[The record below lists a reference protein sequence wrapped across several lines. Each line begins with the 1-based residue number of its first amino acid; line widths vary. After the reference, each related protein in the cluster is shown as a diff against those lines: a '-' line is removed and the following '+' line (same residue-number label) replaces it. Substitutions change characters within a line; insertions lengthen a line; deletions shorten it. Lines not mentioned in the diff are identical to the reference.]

1 MLKKA
6 SLNQESIQSSACSLI
21 NLRNKAAIKHVKT
34 VDNVI
39 WNLDYAKE
47 ERKHVVEE
55 KVEPVVVDDKKPK
68 RPLNRRKSV
77 VSLKSARSD
86 TKTKSQKS
94 LAASQKSINFN
105 LTTNE
110 LGRDESKA
118 ELVKYIT
125 IEESWSKIKARLE
138 KWRAKESKVN
148 FLEVIKDL
156 TKKNLLNEQEEELKI
171 DALLKLEDKLKKKSG

>member
-1 MLKKA
+1 M
-6 SLNQESIQSSACSLI
+6 
-21 NLRNKAAIKHVKT
+21 
-34 VDNVI
+34 
-39 WNLDYAKE
+39 
-47 ERKHVVEE
+47 
-55 KVEPVVVDDKKPK
+55 
-68 RPLNRRKSV
+68 
-77 VSLKSARSD
+77 
-86 TKTKSQKS
+86 
-94 LAASQKSINFN
+94 
-105 LTTNE
+105 
-110 LGRDESKA
+110 GRDESKA